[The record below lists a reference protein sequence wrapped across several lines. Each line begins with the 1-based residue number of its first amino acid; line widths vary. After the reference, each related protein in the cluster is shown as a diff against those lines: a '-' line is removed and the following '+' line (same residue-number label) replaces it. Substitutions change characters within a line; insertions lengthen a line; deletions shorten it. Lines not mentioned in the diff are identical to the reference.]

1 MMNGKRG
8 MVSLMI
14 KKSTLKRTIQDVLV
28 YANHPAK
35 AGCYSYINIQYY
47 EQKLLSRIIIRW
59 TITKNLFTK
68 DENEFKWGS
77 KLAVKPQTRFI

>member
-1 MMNGKRG
+1 MMNGKRI

-35 AGCYSYINIQYY
+35 AGCYSDWNI
-47 EQKLLSRIIIRW
+47 RH
-59 TITKNLFTK
+59 
-68 DENEFKWGS
+68 DG
-77 KLAVKPQTRFI
+77 

>member
-1 MMNGKRG
+1 MMNGTRG

-47 EQKLLSRIIIRW
+47 EQKLLSRIIIR
-59 TITKNLFTK
+59 
-68 DENEFKWGS
+68 
-77 KLAVKPQTRFI
+77 